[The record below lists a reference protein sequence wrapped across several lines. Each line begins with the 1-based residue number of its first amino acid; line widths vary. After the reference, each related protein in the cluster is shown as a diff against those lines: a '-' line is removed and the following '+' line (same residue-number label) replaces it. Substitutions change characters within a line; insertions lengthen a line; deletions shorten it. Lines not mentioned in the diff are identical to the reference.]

1 MYGHSALNRSL
12 DTARPGRVPL
22 TPVPWRSRPTGVPVH
37 VPRRLLRLPPTPCP
51 PGPRDAHGRFAK
63 GWGGKPPGARH
74 KHTYGRLRAEGYRCE
89 PLEVLIAQCLRLERK
104 IEADA
109 FPTWRAE
116 LAAMRVL
123 NRCLTTLMPY
133 FHPRLR

>member
-22 TPVPWRSRPTGVPVH
+22 TPVPDLPVPI
-37 VPRRLLRLPPTPCP
+37 PRRHLQLPHAPCP

-63 GWGGKPPGARH
+63 GWGGKPRGARH
-74 KHTYGRLRAEGYRCE
+74 TYTYGRLWTEGERCE
-89 PLEVLIAQCLRLERK
+89 ALDVLIEQALRLKQK

-109 FPTWRAE
+109 FPTVRAE
-116 LAAMRVL
+116 LATMRAL
-123 NRCLTTLMPY
+123 HRCLATLNQY
-133 FHPRLR
+133 FYSRPR